1 MASRYHE
8 VYEGWKRDPEGF
20 WAEAAAE
27 IDWIKPW
34 DKVFDETLGGYG
46 QWFAGAECNT
56 CYNCL
61 DRHVERGRPGQPAII
76 YDSPIT
82 GAKATYSYEETL
94 ERVNA
99 MAAVLSDQGSEFL
112 NPVVRE
118 LNDLFRVATKR
129 TTPATSSTPCL
140 TRTSLAA
147 LAVVSCS
154 VLRAIFSGTC

>member
-1 MASRYHE
+1 METYRDLHAKS
-8 VYEGWKRDPEGF
+8 VADPEGF
-20 WAEAAAE
+20 WAAAAAE
-27 IDWIKPW
+27 IDWIKPF
-34 DKVFDETLGGYG
+34 DKVFDPELGGFG

-99 MAAVLSDQGSEFL
+99 MAAVLSDQG
-112 NPVVRE
+112 VTKG
-118 LNDLFRVATKR
+118 DRVIIYM
-129 TTPATSSTPCL
+129 PM
-140 TRTSLAA
+140 
-147 LAVVSCS
+147 
-154 VLRAIFSGTC
+154 I